1 MNLPI
6 NSTSFD
12 RRGISLLEV
21 MISIGLLA
29 IGLTSVLALVA
40 AGRELNAKVRI
51 QTQALAMAQR
61 SAQQIAPSWLDTSQ
75 WVGNNMGT
83 WEWVSPNTNSFLS
96 SYTLPLLIDPTG
108 LASDTLLPQNRKWTW
123 NHSCYHYPNR
133 KNLND
138 PNNPDDDLDKTF
150 QYPRLTL
157 AGDNRIGHTVSS
169 ILTPPLTREQ
179 MLSEISSPDAL
190 EYYTATDPPQNRFE
204 NGRRKRASDFTVALF
219 LAPANRPTSIATTDV
234 TLSLNSVDQW
244 LLVFHKRLVDHEN
257 ISAPTDH
264 LAFSGNCSG
273 GGVELIND
281 LLDVDRDTLNRALYP
296 TKWMLVVCKYH
307 LYNSN
312 TQEYNGPT
320 RWDLRWIQILSVIA
334 PPLNKPKDLW
344 FVTFSDDL
352 PEAWESDNGNKIYA
366 FTYESLKHVEGPS
379 RVQLY

>member
-6 NSTSFD
+6 NSTSYD

-61 SAQQIAPSWLDTSQ
+61 SAEEIAPSWLDTSQ
-75 WVGNNMGT
+75 WVGNNMGVP
-83 WEWVSPNTNSFLS
+83 EWVSPTTTTFSN

-108 LASDTLLPQNRKWTW
+108 LASDTSLPPSRPWTW
-123 NHSCYHYPNR
+123 NHSCYHA
-133 KNLND
+133 
-138 PNNPDDDLDKTF
+138 TF

-157 AGDNRIGHTVSS
+157 AGKKRIGHTALSS
-169 ILTPPLTREQ
+169 LTDPLTREQ

-190 EYYTATDPPQNRFE
+190 EYYTATDPPQNLFE
-204 NGRRKRASDFTVALF
+204 SGRRKRISDFTVALF
-219 LAPANRPTSIATTDV
+219 LAPANRPTSSPTTNV
-234 TLSLNSVDQW
+234 TFPLQSVDQW

-312 TQEYNGPT
+312 TQEYDGPT

>member
-1 MNLPI
+1 MNLRI

-61 SAQQIAPSWLDTSQ
+61 SAEEIAPSWLDTSQ

-83 WEWVSPNTNSFLS
+83 WEWVSPTTTTFSN

-108 LASDTLLPQNRKWTW
+108 LASDTSLPPSRPWTW
-123 NHSCYHYPNR
+123 NHSCYHA
-133 KNLND
+133 
-138 PNNPDDDLDKTF
+138 TF

-157 AGDNRIGHTVSS
+157 AGKKRIGHTALSS
-169 ILTPPLTREQ
+169 LTDPLTREQ

-190 EYYTATDPPQNRFE
+190 EYYTATDPPQNLFE
-204 NGRRKRASDFTVALF
+204 SGRRKRISDFTVALF
-219 LAPANRPTSIATTDV
+219 LAPANRPTSSPTTNV
-234 TLSLNSVDQW
+234 TIPLQSVDQW
-244 LLVFHKRLVDHEN
+244 LLVFHKRLVDHQN
-257 ISAPTDH
+257 NSAPTDH

-281 LLDVDRDTLNRALYP
+281 LPDVDRDTLNRALYP

-307 LYNSN
+307 LFNSVTN
-312 TQEYNGPT
+312 QFDIL
-320 RWDLRWIQILSVIA
+320 RWNLQWIQILSVIA
-334 PPLNKPKDLW
+334 PPLNNPSDPW

-352 PEAWESDNGNKIYA
+352 TDEDWGSDPNNKIYA

>member
-123 NHSCYHYPNR
+123 NHSCYHAA
-133 KNLND
+133 
-138 PNNPDDDLDKTF
+138 TF

-257 ISAPTDH
+257 NSAPTDH
-264 LAFSGNCSG
+264 LAFSGICSG
-273 GGVELIND
+273 GGVELTND

-307 LYNSN
+307 LYNSV
-312 TQEYNGPT
+312 TKIFDGPT

>member
-6 NSTSFD
+6 NSTSYD

-61 SAQQIAPSWLDTSQ
+61 SAEEIAPSWLDTSQ

-83 WEWVSPNTNSFLS
+83 WEWVSPTTTTFSN

-108 LASDTLLPQNRKWTW
+108 LASDTLLPPSRPWTW
-123 NHSCYHYPNR
+123 NHSCYHYPDV
-133 KNLND
+133 KD
-138 PNNPDDDLDKTF
+138 PNDATF

-157 AGDNRIGHTVSS
+157 AGKNRIVHTELPIPTS
-169 ILTPPLTREQ
+169 PLTREQ

-190 EYYTATDPPQNRFE
+190 EYYTATDPPQNLFE
-204 NGRRKRASDFTVALF
+204 SGRRKRISDFTVALF
-219 LAPANRPTSIATTDV
+219 LAPANRPTSSPTTNV
-234 TLSLNSVDQW
+234 TIPLQSVDQW
-244 LLVFHKRLVDHEN
+244 LLVFHKRLVDHQN
-257 ISAPTDH
+257 NSAPTDH

-281 LLDVDRDTLNRALYP
+281 LPDVDRDTLNRALYP

-307 LYNSN
+307 LFNSVTN
-312 TQEYNGPT
+312 QFDIL
-320 RWDLRWIQILSVIA
+320 RWNLQWIQILSVIA
-334 PPLNKPKDLW
+334 PPLNNPSDPW

-352 PEAWESDNGNKIYA
+352 DENWGSDPNNKIYA
-366 FTYESLKHVEGPS
+366 FTYESLKHVEKLLPG
-379 RVQLY
+379 QLY

>member
-6 NSTSFD
+6 NSTSYD

-61 SAQQIAPSWLDTSQ
+61 SAEEIAPSWLDTSQ

-83 WEWVSPNTNSFLS
+83 WEWVSPTTTTFSN

-108 LASDTLLPQNRKWTW
+108 LASDTSLPPSRPWTW
-123 NHSCYHYPNR
+123 NHSCYHA
-133 KNLND
+133 
-138 PNNPDDDLDKTF
+138 TF

-157 AGDNRIGHTVSS
+157 AGKKRIGHTALSS
-169 ILTPPLTREQ
+169 LTDPLTREQ

-190 EYYTATDPPQNRFE
+190 EYYTATDPPQNLFE
-204 NGRRKRASDFTVALF
+204 SGRRKRISDFTVALF
-219 LAPANRPTSIATTDV
+219 LAPANQPTSSPTNVIIP
-234 TLSLNSVDQW
+234 LQSVDQW
-244 LLVFHKRLVDHEN
+244 LLVFHKRLVDHQN
-257 ISAPTDH
+257 NSAPTDH

-281 LLDVDRDTLNRALYP
+281 LPDVDRDTLNRALYP
-296 TKWMLVVCKYH
+296 TKWLLVVCKYH
-307 LYNSN
+307 LFNSDTN
-312 TQEYNGPT
+312 QFDILQWN
-320 RWDLRWIQILSVIA
+320 LQWIQILSVIA
-334 PPLNKPKDLW
+334 PPLNNPSDPW

-352 PEAWESDNGNKIYA
+352 TDEDWGSDPNNKIYA

>member
-6 NSTSFD
+6 NSTSYD

-61 SAQQIAPSWLDTSQ
+61 SAEEIAPSWLDTSQ
-75 WVGNNMGT
+75 WVGNNMGVP
-83 WEWVSPNTNSFLS
+83 EWVSPTTTTFSN

-108 LASDTLLPQNRKWTW
+108 LASDTSLLPTGWTW
-123 NHSCYHYPNR
+123 NHSCY
-133 KNLND
+133 D
-138 PNNPDDDLDKTF
+138 ATF

-157 AGDNRIGHTVSS
+157 AGDNRIGHTALSF
-169 ILTPPLTREQ
+169 LTPPLTREQ

-190 EYYTATDPPQNRFE
+190 EYYTATDPPQNLFE
-204 NGRRKRASDFTVALF
+204 SGRRKRISDFTVALF
-219 LAPANRPTSIATTDV
+219 LAPANQPTSSPTTNV
-234 TLSLNSVDQW
+234 IIPLQSVDQW

-257 ISAPTDH
+257 NSAPTDH

-281 LLDVDRDTLNRALYP
+281 LPDVDRDTLNRALYP
-296 TKWMLVVCKYH
+296 TKWLLVVCKYH
-307 LYNSN
+307 LYNSFTN
-312 TQEYNGPT
+312 QFDIL
-320 RWDLRWIQILSVIA
+320 RWNLQWIQILSVIA
-334 PPLNKPKDLW
+334 PPMDNPSDPW

-352 PEAWESDNGNKIYA
+352 DEVWGSDPNNKIYA
-366 FTYESLKHVEGPS
+366 FTYESLKHVEKLLPG
-379 RVQLY
+379 QLY

>member
-61 SAQQIAPSWLDTSQ
+61 SAEEIAPPWLDTSQ
-75 WVGNNMGT
+75 WVGNNMGA
-83 WEWVSPNTNSFLS
+83 WEWVSPTTTTFSN

-108 LASDTLLPQNRKWTW
+108 LASDTSLLPTGWTW
-123 NHSCYHYPNR
+123 NHSCYHA
-133 KNLND
+133 
-138 PNNPDDDLDKTF
+138 TF

-157 AGDNRIGHTVSS
+157 AGKKRIGHTVSS
-169 ILTPPLTREQ
+169 TLTPPLTREQ

-190 EYYTATDPPQNRFE
+190 EYYTATDPPQNLFE
-204 NGRRKRASDFTVALF
+204 SGRRKRISDFTVALF
-219 LAPANRPTSIATTDV
+219 LAPANRPTSSPTTNV
-234 TLSLNSVDQW
+234 TIPLQSVDQW

-257 ISAPTDH
+257 NSAPTDH

-281 LLDVDRDTLNRALYP
+281 LPDVDQDTLNRALYP
-296 TKWMLVVCKYH
+296 TKWLLVVCKYNI
-307 LYNSN
+307 YNSVTN
-312 TQEYNGPT
+312 QFDIL

-334 PPLNKPKDLW
+334 PPMDNPSDKW

-352 PEAWESDNGNKIYA
+352 DEVWGSDPNNKIYA
-366 FTYESLKHVEGPS
+366 FTYESLKHVEELLPG
-379 RVQLY
+379 QLY